1 MPNLVHSTNYMVFS
15 SIFTSTI
22 ASIFFSAKSS
32 SLNFAGAGGE
42 AVVGFAATCTCGM
55 VLCDDNR

>member
-15 SIFTSTI
+15 SIFTSAI
-22 ASIFFSAKSS
+22 ASIFFSTKSS

-42 AVVGFAATCTCGM
+42 AVVGFAATGA
-55 VLCDDNR
+55 